1 MTTKRRTLRRGG
13 RGCITPEAVAAWQAC
28 DYLALHSAFSLTPW
42 QHSPLPV
49 EVICLGVS
57 QDSPPDFLDAPQR
70 EDWRKAQALQRQL
83 LEAAGWPDCRHVY
96 RENLA
101 EALQW
106 QRYCEEEMDHCSH
119 QGTGSDLAS
128 RRRKLREAK
137 DDVAY
142 RKRLLAELEDKA

>member
-1 MTTKRRTLRRGG
+1 LNWPIRIKWEPPTGG
-13 RGCITPEAVAAWQAC
+13 WPAARA
-28 DYLALHSAFSLTPW
+28 D
-42 QHSPLPV
+42 
-49 EVICLGVS
+49 
-57 QDSPPDFLDAPQR
+57 
-70 EDWRKAQALQRQL
+70 
-83 LEAAGWPDCRHVY
+83 WPDCRHVY